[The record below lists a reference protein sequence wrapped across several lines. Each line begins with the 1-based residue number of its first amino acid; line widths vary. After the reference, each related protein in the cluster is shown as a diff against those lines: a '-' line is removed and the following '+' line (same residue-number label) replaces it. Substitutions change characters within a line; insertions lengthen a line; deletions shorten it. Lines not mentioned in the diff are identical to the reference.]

1 MPFLEDSRRVSRVW
15 GDILLV
21 ASCNPLLGNFYQYN
35 YKIVVGNGSR
45 IRFWVDKW
53 VGDLCLNAMFPRL
66 SLLSVE
72 KEVSLRLLVERKA
85 KISVAEADV
94 CLRWIAS
101 PVGVA
106 AKVVGCA
113 AAVLVCSMFE
123 HMAVCMVAGFG

>member
-21 ASCNPLLGNFYQYN
+21 ANCNPQLGNFYQYN
-35 YKIVVGNGSR
+35 CKIVVGNGSR

-53 VGDLCLNAMFPRL
+53 VGDPCLNAMFPRL

-72 KEVSLRLLVERKA
+72 KEVSLHLLVERK
-85 KISVAEADV
+85 E
-94 CLRWIAS
+94 
-101 PVGVA
+101 VA

-113 AAVLVCSMFE
+113 AVVLVYSMFE